1 MNNIDVKNLSYTEL
15 LELNKTINEFID
27 FLEKE
32 KETVKN
38 EQWNRN

>member
-38 EQWNRN
+38 EQ